1 MANLKLDLSETYIG
15 DSVRSKILKHVQSEI
30 SEYDLDRD
38 DTSLVTIDVS
48 IDSWLRNLKG
58 FPDINEPGFLF
69 DLDFSHS
76 IMLSSLD
83 GIPQNT
89 LASVSAINAS
99 NCALSTLDGLD
110 LSQSLW
116 LNHLN
121 FSDNI
126 DLVDLS
132 GLQIDMW
139 YADAW
144 WANLNINVSKTGINS
159 LEWFRGKS
167 FSVLDLHGCA
177 AIKPSHFSDL
187 GKIKHIFVDFA
198 QVENLS
204 NAHRICHDFG
214 INTMTL
220 NGSQVFNLKCEQ
232 SKLHE
237 HDYWNGYLQWRAKNQ
252 PMSAYKTPE
261 FYQSNVVANVVST
274 KLNNISDPF
283 EFQDWCIAH
292 GLEDFL

>member
-69 DLDFSHS
+69 DLDFSRS
-76 IMLSSLD
+76 IMLSSLE

-89 LASVSAINAS
+89 LEKINHLSAQ
-99 NCALSTLDGLD
+99 NCALESLDGLD

-116 LNHLN
+116 LSYLN
-121 FSDNI
+121 FSGNG

-132 GLQIDMW
+132 GLQFDECSQ
-139 YADAW
+139 
-144 WANLNINVSKTGINS
+144 NLNIDISKTGINS

-167 FSVLDLHGCA
+167 FSILDLHGCT

-187 GKIKHIFVDFA
+187 GKIKHIFVDFT

-252 PMSAYKTPE
+252 PMPAYKTPE